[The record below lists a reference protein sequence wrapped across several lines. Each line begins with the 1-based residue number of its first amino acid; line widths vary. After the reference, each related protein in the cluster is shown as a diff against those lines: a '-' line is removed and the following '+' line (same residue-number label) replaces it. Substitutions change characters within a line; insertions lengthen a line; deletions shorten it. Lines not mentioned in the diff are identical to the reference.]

1 MIYICLL
8 QEKTHLWQPGRQ
20 IMDRHGCI
28 LENQSVQISTTSKL
42 WDSKYKLLRFE
53 GNLWVLRNNNGL
65 MD

>member
-28 LENQSVQISTTSKL
+28 LGKPKASKFQQLPNFEIPSTNFCALKVT
-42 WDSKYKLLRFE
+42 FE
-53 GNLWVLRNNNGL
+53 S
-65 MD
+65 

>member
-20 IMDRHGCI
+20 IIDRHGCI
-28 LENQSVQISTTSKL
+28 LGKPKHPNYNDLKNFEIPSTNFCGFKVT
-42 WDSKYKLLRFE
+42 FE
-53 GNLWVLRNNNGL
+53 SWEIT